1 MANILVVEDDSSM
14 NDVLVSIL
22 SEDGHEVQSAFT
34 GPHAVELCQK
44 FEFDLVITDVRL
56 PGMDG
61 VETLAQMRK
70 LQPKLKCIV
79 ITGYA
84 SADTPVRA
92 IRLKVDDYLFKPFS
106 LKYFIQ
112 TVNRTLDRSGEAAQ
126 KKALFRRIFSMFDK
140 SNDKA
145 LESMVLAR
153 QGAFRGLY
161 VGTRSGYLSLKAAA
175 EIYIKLEVTEDE
187 FRGLLNASDPR
198 LNNIKEIQE
207 VYSSISERMELFQQG
222 VASEAVNEG
231 ILPAKQFKHFYE
243 AIKNSEI
250 GLDDIMY
257 APLLRKTPDE
267 RFETLG
273 NLLELKKRVWPEA

>member
-1 MANILVVEDDSSM
+1 MASILVVEDDSSM
-14 NDVLVSIL
+14 NDVLTSIL
-22 SEDGHEVQSAFT
+22 TEEGHEVQSAFT
-34 GPHAVELCQK
+34 GPHAIELCEK
-44 FEFDLVITDVRL
+44 FKFDLVVTDVRL

-61 VETLAQMRK
+61 VEALDRIRK
-70 LQPKLKCIV
+70 LQSKLKCIV

-92 IRLKVDDYLFKPFS
+92 IRLRVDDYLFKPFS
-106 LKYFIQ
+106 LEYFIK
-112 TVNRTLDRSGEAAQ
+112 TINRTLDKGGEAAK
-126 KKALFRRIFSMFDK
+126 KKALFQRIVSIFDK
-140 SNDKA
+140 SKDRA
-145 LESMVLAR
+145 LENMVLAR

-161 VGTRSGYLSLKAAA
+161 VGARSGYLSQKAGA

-187 FRGLLNASDPR
+187 FRRLLNTPEPKMAR
-198 LNNIKEIQE
+198 INEIQE
-207 VYSSISERMELFQQG
+207 VYLSISERIEQFQEG

-231 ILPAKQFKHFYE
+231 ILPTKQFKHFYE